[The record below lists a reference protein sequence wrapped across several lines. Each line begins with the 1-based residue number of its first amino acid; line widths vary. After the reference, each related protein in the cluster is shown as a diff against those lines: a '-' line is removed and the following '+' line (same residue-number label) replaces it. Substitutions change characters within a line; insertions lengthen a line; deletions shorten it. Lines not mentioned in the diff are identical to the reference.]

1 MSCCCCFSLGS
12 APTYCRPDLKRPAL
26 AVRMNKELL
35 LLVSFRRDASF
46 SFIFVTVRPTRAE
59 GFPAH
64 FHLFVSLVNPL

>member
-1 MSCCCCFSLGS
+1 
-12 APTYCRPDLKRPAL
+12 
-26 AVRMNKELL
+26 MNKELL